1 MDAKVTFRTLAL
13 AKSLMMLAKSKS
25 RSRSL
30 SIVMSVKK
38 FNLSSFI
45 VVRIAFFT
53 RPSAEN
59 DRSPEQLATIR
70 VRYIRK
76 ATLTFRRHPG
86 RTQRCN
92 TVLQCS
98 SWHLSSS
105 HVETCHP
112 VLNYLRNTWTESF
125 LHLVKVPDPL
135 NTHEPTCCRL
145 HADRSQ
151 ALREINYIV

>member
-1 MDAKVTFRTLAL
+1 VDAKVTFRTLAL

-59 DRSPEQLATIR
+59 DQLAAIR
-70 VRYIRK
+70 VRYIRN
-76 ATLTFRRHPG
+76 ATLTLGNVSQTPG
-86 RTQRCN
+86 EDAT
-92 TVLQCS
+92 L
-98 SWHLSSS
+98 
-105 HVETCHP
+105 
-112 VLNYLRNTWTESF
+112 
-125 LHLVKVPDPL
+125 
-135 NTHEPTCCRL
+135 
-145 HADRSQ
+145 
-151 ALREINYIV
+151 

>member
-1 MDAKVTFRTLAL
+1 VDAKVTFRTLAL

-25 RSRSL
+25 RSKSL

-70 VRYIRK
+70 VRYIWN
-76 ATLTFRRHPG
+76 ATLTLGNVSQTPG
-86 RTQRCN
+86 EDAT
-92 TVLQCS
+92 L
-98 SWHLSSS
+98 
-105 HVETCHP
+105 
-112 VLNYLRNTWTESF
+112 
-125 LHLVKVPDPL
+125 
-135 NTHEPTCCRL
+135 
-145 HADRSQ
+145 
-151 ALREINYIV
+151 